1 MYQWFNQHL
10 ELGFTEVP
18 PERDYKY
25 QSAEQLTV
33 FNSEHDRPAGGDA
46 LEKEVLRHWE
56 QQSQQEIDA
65 LLSKHSRNTKRFQE
79 IIGGGIDIVLGKSLP
94 PSADITYAQQQKTQ
108 KSGYLQMDGI
118 LSNSKNGSA
127 NSIRFLY
134 PDNWN
139 KQVVLWL
146 TDHGKFGL
154 FDKKGNPNSDVRT
167 LLNKGCCVV
176 GLDMLFQSE
185 WLNEN
190 ESAAHRTRSV
200 ANPREAAA
208 YTFGYNYSLFA
219 RRVHDILTAISFITH
234 HDMQPTSVCLLA
246 LDKTGPLAI
255 AARAQAGNAIDRL
268 AANTNSF
275 RFANVTD
282 LQSPDFLPGG
292 ARYHDLPGM
301 LAVAAPQAIWLT
313 GEKEIPQIVAQV
325 YQIEKAAAAVTINAS
340 PTSSR
345 LAAITWL
352 LDSK

>member
-1 MYQWFNQHL
+1 M
-10 ELGFTEVP
+10 
-18 PERDYKY
+18 
-25 QSAEQLTV
+25 A
-33 FNSEHDRPAGGDA
+33 
-46 LEKEVLRHWE
+46 
-56 QQSQQEIDA
+56 
-65 LLSKHSRNTKRFQE
+65 
-79 IIGGGIDIVLGKSLP
+79 
-94 PSADITYAQQQKTQ
+94 
-108 KSGYLQMDGI
+108 GI

-127 NSIRFLY
+127 NSILFLY

-146 TDHGKFGL
+146 TDHGRFGL
-154 FDKKGNPNSDVRT
+154 LDKSGNPHSEVQT
-167 LLNKGCCVV
+167 LLNAGCCVV
-176 GLDMLFQSE
+176 GLDMLFQAE

-190 ESAAHRTRSV
+190 ESEAHRTRSV

-219 RRVHDILTAISFITH
+219 RRVHDILTTVSFITN
-234 HDMQPTSVCLLA
+234 HDMQPTSVYLLA

-255 AARAQAGNAIDRL
+255 AARAQAGDAIGRL
-268 AANTNSF
+268 AANTNGF

-301 LAVAAPQAIWLT
+301 LAVAVPQATWIT
-313 GEKEIPQIVAQV
+313 GEKEIPQIVTQV
-325 YQIEKAAAAVTINAS
+325 YQVEKAAGAVTINAS

-345 LAAITWL
+345 SAAITWL

>member
-1 MYQWFNQHL
+1 
-10 ELGFTEVP
+10 
-18 PERDYKY
+18 
-25 QSAEQLTV
+25 
-33 FNSEHDRPAGGDA
+33 
-46 LEKEVLRHWE
+46 
-56 QQSQQEIDA
+56 
-65 LLSKHSRNTKRFQE
+65 
-79 IIGGGIDIVLGKSLP
+79 
-94 PSADITYAQQQKTQ
+94 
-108 KSGYLQMDGI
+108 
-118 LSNSKNGSA
+118 
-127 NSIRFLY
+127 
-134 PDNWN
+134 
-139 KQVVLWL
+139 
-146 TDHGKFGL
+146 
-154 FDKKGNPNSDVRT
+154 
-167 LLNKGCCVV
+167 
-176 GLDMLFQSE
+176 MLFQSE

-190 ESAAHRTRSV
+190 KSETHRTRSV

-219 RRVHDILTAISFITH
+219 RRVHDILTTISFITH

-255 AARAQAGNAIDRL
+255 AARAQAGDAIDRL

-325 YQIEKAAAAVTINAS
+325 YQIEKAAAAVTINVS